1 MHRKATRVATRFG
14 NGRGGP
20 PTIVRKS
27 EKIGRCPLLSSRT
40 KIFAA
45 KSRRLHTYVYV
56 HVDLPFYVSPFFD
69 TISCWPVGGRRQAAA
84 ATFTLPCFILGLH
97 VYVSCGQDQRGAE
110 RRSPLGSVLVRS
122 KHIASTRHKAVFSI
136 LDVFMSRD
144 PYLFDCFGLSNS
156 SFICD

>member
-1 MHRKATRVATRFG
+1 MA
-14 NGRGGP
+14 GG
-20 PTIVRKS
+20 VR
-27 EKIGRCPLLSSRT
+27 RPSSG
-40 KIFAA
+40 KVKKLGAA
-45 KSRRLHTYVYV
+45 HFSAVEPKFSQQNPAVYI